1 MKDYKYIRAF
11 KAVSLLEQIILLMGF
26 FFIFSIL
33 FTFGL
38 TIFKFFLVLVV
49 GFLLSLLITTGVM
62 LIPLS
67 ISFVI
72 YWLIKNK

>member
-38 TIFKFFLVLVV
+38 TILKFFLVLVV

>member
-26 FFIFSIL
+26 FFIFSTW

>member
-38 TIFKFFLVLVV
+38 TIFKFFFVLVV

>member
-1 MKDYKYIRAF
+1 MKDYKYIRVF

>member
-72 YWLIKNK
+72 YWLIKSK

>member
-26 FFIFSIL
+26 FFIFSIF
-33 FTFGL
+33 FTFRL